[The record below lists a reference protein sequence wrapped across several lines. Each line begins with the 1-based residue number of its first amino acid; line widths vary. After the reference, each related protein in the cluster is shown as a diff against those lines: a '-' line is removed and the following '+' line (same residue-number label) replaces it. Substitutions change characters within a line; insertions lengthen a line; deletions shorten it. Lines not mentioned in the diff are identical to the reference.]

1 MTDSKADS
9 PLTTTS
15 NLLTYYSHE
24 AADQT
29 QEHLLDHWL
38 RTYPS
43 RWVRLALIEALY
55 RGRYKTISVAE
66 LLAAWQRRGQPI
78 YYFNREFE
86 ALICH
91 NFPKLWLSTNLV
103 IDPDQPA
110 SRAQPLRSVSQEF
123 ASTSSDSQGDPDT
136 APISREPDSL
146 KQSLGHSQSAVLSGA
161 AEDSSKLT
169 PHKISPDTDGLQPT
183 PHGELQWYPTA
194 TVTPPVDV
202 SALSETEIAQPFSS
216 HPTDDPENWQR
227 TKWKSSP
234 GQLKLAPIHQFTP
247 EIESS
252 QHYRKLA
259 AIAKAAS

>member
-1 MTDSKADS
+1 MTDSIADS
-9 PLTTTS
+9 PFTTTS

-29 QEHLLDHWL
+29 QEYLLDQWL

-91 NFPKLWLSTNLV
+91 NFPKLRLNTNLA

-110 SRAQPLRSVSQEF
+110 SRSQPLRSAAEEF
-123 ASTSSDSQGDPDT
+123 ASTSSSSQADPDT
-136 APISREPDSL
+136 AAISREPNSL
-146 KQSLGHSQSAVLSGA
+146 KQSWRHSQSTTLSDS
-161 AEDSSKLT
+161 AEDSSEFT
-169 PHKISPDTDGLQPT
+169 PPRASPEIDRSQPT
-183 PHGELQWYPTA
+183 PPREPKWYPTA
-194 TVTPPVDV
+194 TVTPPLQAP
-202 SALSETEIAQPFSS
+202 ALAETEMSQSFSS
-216 HPTDDPENWQR
+216 HPTDDLEKGR
-227 TKWKSSP
+227 RAKWKSSP
-234 GQLKLAPIHQFTP
+234 GQLKLSPIHQFIP

-252 QHYRKLA
+252 QHYQKLA